1 MNRKKTSLMLIR
13 LSLILFACI
22 WTDGGCSSNQL
33 DPNYYYTYTLVA
45 QSTQI
50 QGLTQTA
57 QAQPIIVVVTATPD
71 PALATATTNPAA
83 NVVPASTA
91 TTGAVTV
98 TVSRNTNCRQGPG
111 QGFDEVY
118 ALTPGVTAEVVAKN
132 TFTNYWII
140 KIPDGSGRTC
150 WLWGQYATVSGD
162 TSTIADVTTPTAKA
176 GSGGSGSGSAPGAP
190 NAATFT
196 NTSLNCVDVGGGDYE
211 YQIGLDWAD
220 NSNNETHFNLY
231 TSTSDKFKV
240 DANKKFFDLDIT
252 LPAGTGFFIT
262 IKAANDA
269 GESAPDQAGF
279 ECP

>member
-1 MNRKKTSLMLIR
+1 MKSSTR
-13 LSLILFACI
+13 SLILSIVILFLFA
-22 WTDGGCSSNQL
+22 
-33 DPNYYYTYTLVA
+33 LVSGACGNTRRRPPPPPPGIELTVTA
-45 QSTQI
+45 QAIQI

-57 QAQPIIVVVTATPD
+57 LAQPIIIVVTSTPD
-71 PALATATTNPAA
+71 PVLATATTDPAA
-83 NVVPASTA
+83 NIVPAN
-91 TTGAVTV
+91 TTSSGAVTV

-118 ALTPGVTAEVVAKN
+118 ALTPGMTAEVVAKN
-132 TFTNYWII
+132 TYTNYWII

-162 TSTIADVTTPTAKA
+162 TSTLADVTTPTAKA
-176 GSGGSGSGSAPGAP
+176 GSNGSSSASGAP
-190 NAATFT
+190 AAPAIT

-240 DANKKFFDLDIT
+240 DANKKFFDMDIT

-262 IKAANDA
+262 IKAANDK
-269 GESAPDQAGF
+269 GESSPDQAGF